1 MAVYTEVSDQ
11 EIADFTSGYAVGR
24 VTACKGIAE
33 GIENSNY
40 LLATESGTYILTLYE
55 QRVDAAD
62 LPFFLALME
71 HLAARGVP
79 CPVPV
84 RARDGES
91 LRTLA
96 GRPAAVVTFL
106 PGLWPRQPSVAHCA
120 AVGEALAKLH
130 RAGADFAPL
139 RPNALSLSG
148 WHTLLGACLARR
160 ELIAPELAD
169 ELEGEFELLEAA
181 WPQGLARGII
191 HADLFPDNALF
202 DGARLSGIID
212 FYFACHDFLA
222 YDFAICLNA
231 WCFERDGAFNVTKAR
246 RMLSAYRAERAMSA
260 EEIDALPLLARGAA
274 LRFLLTRLYDWVHR
288 RDGALVSP
296 KNPAEYLH
304 KLRFHRRVGGAGG
317 YGLE

>member
-130 RAGADFAPL
+130 RAGADFASL

-148 WHTLLGACLARR
+148 WRTLLGACLARR
-160 ELIAPELAD
+160 ELVAPELAD

>member
-148 WHTLLGACLARR
+148 WQTLLGACLARR